1 MESPSKVVYVFY
13 LMCTHSATRRFMIE
27 ETSAVAYLIDLLH
40 DKNPQ
45 VKGSSID
52 FSIYLSL
59 HVIVFDPL

>member
-1 MESPSKVVYVFY
+1 MIVGWLYSIAKCGGIFFQVVYVFY

-45 VKGSSID
+45 VKD
-52 FSIYLSL
+52 QA
-59 HVIVFDPL
+59 

>member
-1 MESPSKVVYVFY
+1 MLQVVYVFY

-45 VKGSSID
+45 VREQA
-52 FSIYLSL
+52 
-59 HVIVFDPL
+59 

>member
-1 MESPSKVVYVFY
+1 MIKTGGIFCQVVYVFY

-45 VKGSSID
+45 VKD
-52 FSIYLSL
+52 QA
-59 HVIVFDPL
+59 